1 MARIKKINKIV
12 SFTGTNLIIND
23 LGPLKEPRYELY
35 DIVKKTSLLKSNNP
49 KDFDYLVEKKWKK
62 NKLIDDEL

>member
-12 SFTGTNLIIND
+12 SFAGTNLIIND
-23 LGPLKEPRYELY
+23 LGSLKEPRYELY

-49 KDFDYLVEKKWKK
+49 KDFDYLVEKEWKK

>member
-23 LGPLKEPRYELY
+23 LGSLKEPRYELY

-49 KDFDYLVEKKWKK
+49 KDFDYLVAKEWKK